1 LRWHPIGFGLA
12 VLATTAIIVAI
23 TSDDGGTQTTTSA
36 ASASDSDAPGTI
48 YYDKGTYYEKQAD
61 GTYKAVPPP
70 PGATVS
76 DLPQGY
82 TSVWVA
88 QDQYFYYQGQYY
100 TEKDGKYVAAAAP
113 VGAAVPY
120 LPDDAEQ
127 KTEGGTTYYVWQ
139 DEYYVEVSQ
148 NGETQYM
155 LTKVGSGSAS
165 RLAPPARAG
174 PEAAARASPD
184 GSLGQL
190 LPSRAPHST

>member
-1 LRWHPIGFGLA
+1 MIIDTHAHYAPQAMLEALKF
-12 VLATTAIIVAI
+12 AIV
-23 TSDDGGTQTTTSA
+23 SDDGDTQTTTSS

-48 YYDKGTYYEKQAD
+48 YYDEGTYYEKQAD

-82 TSVWVA
+82 TAVWVA
-88 QDQYFYYQGQYY
+88 QDQYFYYQGHYY
-100 TEKDGKYVAAAAP
+100 AEKDGKYVIAAAP

-120 LPDDAEQ
+120 LPDDAEE

-155 LTKVGSGSAS
+155 LTKVGSGQAS
-165 RLAPPARAG
+165 RPLPGKAVVTG
-174 PEAAARASPD
+174 LAARASPVGRYD
-184 GSLGQL
+184 RN
-190 LPSRAPHST
+190 RARLASCPA